1 MKNQLLVCLFLLL
14 SVSVKAQ
21 YGILKGLVLDEK
33 TKQPIAG
40 ASIFEKSN
48 FQNAT
53 NSNAN
58 GNYEISL
65 VTGNHT
71 IICSFVGMIS
81 DTFKVIIESGNI
93 TVYNV
98 LLKQKPVYIN
108 TVVITAGKYEQ
119 KLEETTVSMELLKP
133 KLIEEKNV
141 TRLDKALE
149 QLPGI
154 TILDEEPQ
162 IRGGS
167 GFTFGV
173 GSRVSTLIDGIPI
186 LSGDVGRAD
195 WDFIPLENIEQ
206 VEVIKGASSVL
217 YGSSAL
223 SGVINVL
230 TTYPKEEQTT
240 KATVYSGFYSAP
252 KNESAKWWDGAANY
266 SGFNFLHSNRYE
278 QFDVVVGG
286 MAKYDHNYI
295 GPPVY
300 IPSLPQLVD
309 TLISEDDIATKA
321 GRLNFNTR
329 YRPKNKE
336 GLSLGI
342 NGNIMY
348 SHDNFSLI
356 WMNDTDGIYTAFPK
370 TMTLSKSF
378 QFYVDPFITYYSKD
392 GLKHDIRSRIF
403 YQNNQNSNDQSNI
416 STVYY
421 FEYKANKML
430 SVIEG
435 LNFTA
440 GLVMNQTRS
449 KANLFAYQG
458 QPKNSLSNYAVY
470 TQLDKKMW
478 NVLNASVGFRGEYF
492 QMNNSES
499 VLKPILRAGLNLK
512 LAKATF
518 IRYSYGQGYRYPTIA
533 EKYIYT
539 STGGID
545 LFPNPDLNP
554 ETSWNTEAGVNQG
567 YRIGKFQGYIDLAAF
582 WQEFQNTIE
591 YNYAI
596 WGTEQPGFKFLNT
609 GSTRV
614 RGLDFTWVGEGQ
626 LTKDLKMTV
635 LAGFTYIKPQALD
648 PNLVYAVDS
657 NLFPK
662 QLSYVSTST
671 DTTDYILKY
680 RFTTTAKADISFQ
693 YKKVSA
699 GFSVRYYSFIQ
710 NIDKT
715 FYDLDQT
722 VLPVGIVKYREEHN
736 GGTTVFDFRFGVAFA
751 KAFNAS
757 IIVSNFMNLEYSLR
771 PLKIEAPRTIAI
783 QINYKI

>member
-1 MKNQLLVCLFLLL
+1 MKKYLIAFFLIII
-14 SVSVKAQ
+14 SVSARATI
-21 YGILKGLVLDEK
+21 GILKKGVVLDEK
-33 TKQPIAG
+33 TKLPIPG

-65 VTGNHT
+65 STGNHI
-71 IICSFVGMIS
+71 IICSFVGMVS

-240 KATVYSGFYSAP
+240 KATIYSGFYSAP
-252 KNESAKWWDGAANY
+252 KNESAKWWNGAANY

-278 QFDVVVGG
+278 EFDIVVGG

-300 IPSLPQLVD
+300 IPSLPQLID

-321 GRLNFNTR
+321 GR
-329 YRPKNKE
+329 
-336 GLSLGI
+336 S
-342 NGNIMY
+342 
-348 SHDNFSLI
+348 
-356 WMNDTDGIYTAFPK
+356 
-370 TMTLSKSF
+370 
-378 QFYVDPFITYYSKD
+378 
-392 GLKHDIRSRIF
+392 
-403 YQNNQNSNDQSNI
+403 
-416 STVYY
+416 
-421 FEYKANKML
+421 
-430 SVIEG
+430 
-435 LNFTA
+435 
-440 GLVMNQTRS
+440 
-449 KANLFAYQG
+449 
-458 QPKNSLSNYAVY
+458 
-470 TQLDKKMW
+470 
-478 NVLNASVGFRGEYF
+478 
-492 QMNNSES
+492 
-499 VLKPILRAGLNLK
+499 
-512 LAKATF
+512 
-518 IRYSYGQGYRYPTIA
+518 
-533 EKYIYT
+533 
-539 STGGID
+539 
-545 LFPNPDLNP
+545 
-554 ETSWNTEAGVNQG
+554 
-567 YRIGKFQGYIDLAAF
+567 
-582 WQEFQNTIE
+582 
-591 YNYAI
+591 
-596 WGTEQPGFKFLNT
+596 
-609 GSTRV
+609 
-614 RGLDFTWVGEGQ
+614 
-626 LTKDLKMTV
+626 
-635 LAGFTYIKPQALD
+635 
-648 PNLVYAVDS
+648 
-657 NLFPK
+657 
-662 QLSYVSTST
+662 
-671 DTTDYILKY
+671 
-680 RFTTTAKADISFQ
+680 
-693 YKKVSA
+693 
-699 GFSVRYYSFIQ
+699 
-710 NIDKT
+710 
-715 FYDLDQT
+715 
-722 VLPVGIVKYREEHN
+722 
-736 GGTTVFDFRFGVAFA
+736 
-751 KAFNAS
+751 
-757 IIVSNFMNLEYSLR
+757 
-771 PLKIEAPRTIAI
+771 
-783 QINYKI
+783 